1 MKRFFTVSLTLFA
14 MAVLWAPLAEAQI
27 TDVTIREIN
36 AIPQDSIDALNAA
49 AETLNDPRIE
59 NAIFND
65 LVGDTVRI
73 GAIVMSDPTLSGLS
87 SPDGSGLPSR
97 VHFFVRD
104 TAAVSQGVEGM
115 GTQIVDGSWQ
125 ENGVLGLLIGD
136 VVEMVGTVSPFDE
149 VMQIAPVSITVIGTV
164 GSFGYPASIM
174 DPVVISTAD
183 VHRIVTG
190 GIQANWSN
198 LANLRGQYV
207 RFENALVQRRDIS
220 SDRPNWTF
228 STDGGATQLYIRDIS
243 LAYRNDRD
251 GAYDDSQFRVFFDD
265 FTPPPPGSGINLQG
279 FLAFDDFDPFG
290 IGAPDDGLI
299 AIAPME
305 REDLEVTVTP
315 PIITN
320 VTRPT
325 TVVGAET
332 VSVSADVTADPARTL
347 SSVGLNYYTSAAPD
361 TVTVA
366 AVVAANDTTYSADI
380 PAQPDGDFVTYW
392 FEATD
397 DQDASTVSPDEVY
410 RVLTGGI
417 DSISDIQLTVD
428 GGEGPSPFQGLT
440 TAMNITG
447 SINSRPDSSGWYIV
461 QDDVTGAPWSGIVI
475 EATDA
480 VTALGLG
487 TGDLV
492 NITAG
497 TVVEIRGGFRFDRSG
512 DVTAIAEPTVALVTP
527 GVTGQVY
534 KTVTTD
540 VLQDEAVA
548 EGHESMLLRFENVT
562 LTTNQADDPSDF
574 GEWAVSSDGTAD
586 NQVRVD
592 DSSPLI
598 SSSYNDDLVP
608 GTVYSFHKGVWS
620 NTFGNFKLLPEDLS
634 DIGDITNVAIES
646 EEIPDGFALEQNYPN
661 PFNPSTTIRF
671 DVAQTSHISVEV
683 FDVVGRRVAQLVDRE
698 LAAGTHS
705 VTFDA
710 RDMASGMYV
719 YRLTAG
725 SEVINKTMMLL
736 K

>member
-1 MKRFFTVSLTLFA
+1 MKRFFTASLTLFA
-14 MAVLWAPLAEAQI
+14 LAVLWAPLAEAQI

-36 AIPQDSIDALNAA
+36 AIPADSIDALNAA
-49 AETLNDPRIE
+49 AEALNDPRIE

-104 TAAVSQGVEGM
+104 TASVSQGVEGM
-115 GTQIVDGSWQ
+115 GIQVVDGSWQ

-164 GSFGYPASIM
+164 GSFGFPASAM
-174 DPVVISTAD
+174 DPVVITTAD
-183 VHRIVTG
+183 VHRVVTG

-279 FLAFDDFDPFG
+279 FLAFDDFDPFS

-315 PIITN
+315 PLVTN
-320 VTRPT
+320 VTGPSGIVLPIDAVDIT
-325 TVVGAET
+325 
-332 VSVSADVTADPARTL
+332 ADVTADPTRTL
-347 SSVGLNYYTSAAPD
+347 ASVELNYYVTFAPD
-361 TVTVA
+361 TMTVA
-366 AVVAANDTTYSADI
+366 GTVGANDTTYTFTV
-380 PAQPDGDFVTYW
+380 PAQESQRYVTYW
-392 FEATD
+392 IVAEDNLGAQSQPIDF
-397 DQDASTVSPDEVY
+397 SY
-410 RVLTGGI
+410 RVGGI
-417 DSISDIQLTVD
+417 SQVLDIQQTAN
-428 GGEGPSPFQGLT
+428 GGPGPSPYAGMTVQMRLVG
-440 TAMNITG
+440 AIASN
-447 SINSRPDSSGWYIV
+447 PDSSGFYAF
-461 QDDVTGAPWSGIVI
+461 QQAGAGGVEPWGGILLRP
-475 EATDA
+475 E
-480 VTALGLG
+480 
-487 TGDLV
+487 
-492 NITAG
+492 
-497 TVVEIRGGFRFDRSG
+497 G
-512 DVTAIAEPTVALVTP
+512 DVLNLKRGDGLTITEAEVEERF
-527 GVTGQVY
+527 GVTRLRNVVFTTTGSGAVPNY
-534 KTVTTD
+534 KTVPTSAL
-540 VLQDEAVA
+540 VDENVA
-548 EGHESMLLRFENVT
+548 EAHEGMMLRFENVT
-562 LTTNQADDPSDF
+562 ITSIESF
-574 GEWAVSSDGTAD
+574 GEWSFSSDGTAD
-586 NQVRVD
+586 NAVLADGASDAIVD
-592 DSSPLI
+592 STFNSTFTE
-598 SSSYNDDLVP
+598 
-608 GTVYSFHKGVWS
+608 GEVYSFIQGIWWFS
-620 NTFGNFKLLPEDLS
+620 FGTYKVVPEAASQDV
-634 DIGDITNVAIES
+634 GDVTNVAIES

-661 PFNPSTTIRF
+661 PFNPTTTIRF
-671 DVAQTSHISVEV
+671 DVAKASRISVEV

-710 RDMASGMYV
+710 RDLASGMYV